1 MADGMIRDIETV
13 IPGDE
18 VICYFPGPGFEYYGG
33 GVFKGTVELVE
44 HHNAYE
50 MVNGYIEITLELI
63 VTDEAAMSAAG
74 YQAITL
80 IDPDG
85 NNTNENGTA
94 IMSVKV
100 TPNHPLLYTLQNPL
114 EPSVGGDLGTGII
127 YSQDVEPGMYMFGGK
142 VVSVQYHPEARE
154 RSFHLI
160 LDTPYPYLIVSRNQQ
175 GFVEALAEMLNDENS
190 TLMVGG
196 SCGGMVGGF
205 QKTCFL
211 KDTKIRM
218 ANGSVKFI
226 QDIKI
231 DDKVQSYDINTEEYK
246 TGTVSH
252 IFHHKPGEMT
262 DYYLVINNELRIT
275 PNHPILVDGVWIDAG
290 ELKIGDI
297 YGGNT
302 ITSIERVYERVPTY
316 NFEVETYH
324 NYVIVWGLEEK
335 SSIAHNLGSSPVT
348 TSSLPGQINVGFEE
362 AGPVASTKLGPPIG
376 GGDDDDGDDDDGDD
390 DDDGEDD
397 GQSNALPAGTQV
409 VYFYSNPETFNQFNL
424 LVSYKQSET
433 EENLYELYG
442 YIDSE
447 TGIAER
453 YIAEQDIWIEWT
465 TGSNSNQ

>member
-409 VYFYSNPETFNQFNL
+409 VYFIQTLKPST
-424 LVSYKQSET
+424 
-433 EENLYELYG
+433 
-442 YIDSE
+442 
-447 TGIAER
+447 
-453 YIAEQDIWIEWT
+453 
-465 TGSNSNQ
+465 NSIY